1 MTVPSQLLESTIQ
14 IVAIAAIGSSLT
26 EVASTSVIT
35 LTEGVLK
42 AMLLSKLR
50 SAFLGL
56 VAVALVTTGAGVIAQ
71 DRPSDDDRLKILER
85 KMDRLLEVLGGSNRR
100 TPSTNPAPDSGPE
113 PAAAAPAPTPALS
126 MPPAAPAI
134 ATMPQ
139 PPHPPMPPSPPAAAL
154 LPGSH
159 AATAAAIPSQPP
171 MPPSGM
177 APTSPPSH
185 SNSLARRV
193 DSLEERLAK
202 LEQQLADLERRLRGA
217 KSGLPP
223 TSAIRDASG
232 VHISRLETPDEKQI
246 NTDQIPPAASARP
259 RDGNAVADA
268 LSPPLDTA
276 APSDTPARTEFTA
289 GRR

>member
-1 MTVPSQLLESTIQ
+1 M
-14 IVAIAAIGSSLT
+14 
-26 EVASTSVIT
+26 
-35 LTEGVLK
+35 
-42 AMLLSKLR
+42 
-50 SAFLGL
+50 
-56 VAVALVTTGAGVIAQ
+56 
-71 DRPSDDDRLKILER
+71 
-85 KMDRLLEVLGGSNRR
+85 
-100 TPSTNPAPDSGPE
+100 
-113 PAAAAPAPTPALS
+113 PTPALS

-185 SNSLARRV
+185 SNSLARRGFT
-193 DSLEERLAK
+193 
-202 LEQQLADLERRLRGA
+202 RGA
-217 KSGLPP
+217 SRNWSSNWP
-223 TSAIRDASG
+223 TSSAGSEAQIGIASDIG
-232 VHISRLETPDEKQI
+232 YQRCVRCAHLAGSKLPTKSKSIPTKSRRRHQRVRGTETQSPM
-246 NTDQIPPAASARP
+246 
-259 RDGNAVADA
+259 
-268 LSPPLDTA
+268 LFPPLDTA